1 MNFLFSSIGKKIQVA
16 ISGIL
21 LLIFLVFHLF
31 NNLVLFA
38 GHDSFN
44 QMVGFLESIKPLIRI
59 MEAGLLMIILIHTVN
74 AIKLTYSNRTLQ
86 NGKYKKDNSEASSL
100 NSRTMAISGTV
111 ILIFIFI
118 HLGYIW
124 LTYQTHNFYDGE
136 TYYDVLL
143 RSEIGYL
150 NHTPTAIFYI
160 ISIFLIGFHLR
171 HGYHSSLKTLGF
183 LESKAFPLYLIG
195 FVFWGLIPAAF
206 IAIVLSI
213 QIGFIN

>member
-124 LTYQTHNFYDGE
+124 LTYQTHNFYEGE

-143 RSEIGYL
+143 RNEIGYL

-160 ISIFLIGFHLR
+160 ISIMAIGMHLR
-171 HGYHSSLKTLGF
+171 HGFQSALKTFGF
-183 LESKAFPLYLIG
+183 LESKTSPLYLIG
-195 FVFWGLIPAAF
+195 FVFWGLIPVAF

-213 QIGFIN
+213 QMGFIN

>member
-124 LTYQTHNFYDGE
+124 LTYQTHNFYEGE

-143 RSEIGYL
+143 RNEIGYL

-206 IAIVLSI
+206 IAILLSI
-213 QIGFIN
+213 QIVCIN

>member
-74 AIKLTYSNRTLQ
+74 AIKLTYSNSTVQ
-86 NGKYKKDNSEASSL
+86 NGKYKKNNSEASSL

-111 ILIFIFI
+111 ILIFIFV

-124 LTYQTHNFYDGE
+124 LTYQTHNFYEGE

-143 RSEIGYL
+143 RNEIGYL

-213 QIGFIN
+213 QMGFIN

>member
-1 MNFLFSSIGKKIQVA
+1 MNFLYSSIGKKIQVA

-38 GHDSFN
+38 GDDSFN

-74 AIKLTYSNRTLQ
+74 AIKLTYSNSTLQ

-124 LTYQTHNFYDGE
+124 LTYQTHNFYEGE

-143 RSEIGYL
+143 RNEIGYL
-150 NHTPTAIFYI
+150 NHTPTAVFYI

-183 LESKAFPLYLIG
+183 LESKASPLYLIG

-213 QIGFIN
+213 QIGLIN

>member
-16 ISGIL
+16 ISGIF
-21 LLIFLVFHLF
+21 LLIFLVFHLI

-38 GHDSFN
+38 GYDSFN

-74 AIKLTYSNRTLQ
+74 AIKLTYSNRTLK
-86 NGKYKKDNSEASSL
+86 NGQYEKDNSKASSL
-100 NSRTMAISGTV
+100 NSRTMAVSGTV
-111 ILIFIFI
+111 ILIFIFV

-124 LTYQTHNFYDGE
+124 LTYQTHSFYDGE

-143 RSEIGYL
+143 RNEVGYL
-150 NHTPTAIFYI
+150 NHTPTAVFYI

-171 HGYHSSLKTLGF
+171 HGYYSSLKTLGF
-183 LESKAFPLYLIG
+183 LESKTSPLYLIG
-195 FVFWGLIPAAF
+195 FIFWGLIPAAF
-206 IAIVLSI
+206 IMIVLSI
-213 QIGFIN
+213 QMGFIN